1 MRYHIN
7 GTKTFERWNEMI
19 FKKRAKTQD
28 KLIDD
33 IRKLNQQLERAHAS
47 FQQETD
53 SDLISSYIYEINAL
67 KARYSYLFKLAK
79 RMLADGSFEA
89 LPSFEIKEYDI
100 KPFVNDATLPEREK
114 PFSKICLTPRFRRNL
129 FLR

>member
-1 MRYHIN
+1 
-7 GTKTFERWNEMI
+7 MI

-79 RMLADGSFEA
+79 RMGVRSC
-89 LPSFEIKEYDI
+89 
-100 KPFVNDATLPEREK
+100 TLSVGVYQGECEE
-114 PFSKICLTPRFRRNL
+114 
-129 FLR
+129 